1 MRRALLSQPSAGLRD
16 VPASGA
22 SSDVLHE
29 APGEEPRLPV
39 PLQRALEP
47 AVPPLLVHKHDIPFL
62 ELKFCLT
69 LGRVGNDHT
78 MPLADHRPGLTGSRA
93 QGGARLPGRG
103 SHWGGRVQ
111 GAGPAL
117 WARLGGRAVCITG
130 PGAGAGGGWGPRG
143 QLGPQLHIQRG

>member
-78 MPLADHRPGLTGSRA
+78 MPVG
-93 QGGARLPGRG
+93 GRG
-103 SHWGGRVQ
+103 RGRDGGR
-111 GAGPAL
+111 
-117 WARLGGRAVCITG
+117 RDGGREG
-130 PGAGAGGGWGPRG
+130 ERGG
-143 QLGPQLHIQRG
+143 LVIASQRSGKDRAHT